1 MLPSK
6 RRLRFCSPFLL
17 VLVLILAVDA
27 VGAGKKDLP
36 SQAELDAITARGR
49 LLAEYDTASWY
60 ATDSVQALK
69 PPTGSVGR
77 YIAKR
82 MENGWIVVFGRM
94 NEKGDGFLVVYE
106 ATQGATPHEFTVK
119 TYDPPREDTGFY
131 LNAEK
136 AMETVL
142 KDFQRERRP
151 YNMSVIPADSG
162 QMYVYIYPG
171 STVNGV
177 YLLGGDARY
186 LISGDGATIIEK
198 RQLHKSILE
207 FSGGAPGKTLS
218 GMHTHILSDI
228 TEDTDVMYVLTRK
241 PAIPEYVI
249 TASKVI
255 WVIGIDG
262 SIKRGK

>member
-1 MLPSK
+1 MLSTK
-6 RRLRFCSPFLL
+6 RRLLFCSRFLFVV
-17 VLVLILAVDA
+17 VLLLAVDA
-27 VGAGKKDLP
+27 MAVGGKDFP

-49 LLAEYDTASWY
+49 ILAEYDSASWY

-69 PPTGSVGR
+69 PPAGSVGR
-77 YIAKR
+77 YIAKK
-82 MENGWIVVFGRM
+82 MENGWVVAFGRM
-94 NEKGDGFLVVYE
+94 TEKGDGFLVVYE
-106 ATQGATPHEFTVK
+106 ATQGATLHEFTVK

-142 KDFQRERRP
+142 KDFQREQRP
-151 YNMSVIPADSG
+151 YSMSVIPAEGG

-186 LISGDGATIIEK
+186 LISSDGATIVEK

-207 FSGGAPGKTLS
+207 FSGRTPGKTVS
-218 GMHTHILSDI
+218 GMHSHVLSDI
-228 TEDTDVMYVLTRK
+228 PEDTDVMYVLTRK
-241 PAIPEYVI
+241 PALPEYVV
-249 TASKVI
+249 TTSKVI
-255 WVIGIDG
+255 WVIGTDG